1 MNKFD
6 LLYESLIQP
15 SNNIVLNLALKEI
28 AGEIENCLEYLAD
41 VKYSIQ
47 DNEVIFTWEYSNGIG
62 CMISISDKGQ
72 VFASVGKDYPGDE
85 EAFDNDDYQLFEDH
99 SVFIKEWEDFF
110 SGGNF
115 TDLIH
120 QMKDFA

>member
-1 MNKFD
+1 
-6 LLYESLIQP
+6 
-15 SNNIVLNLALKEI
+15 LKEI
-28 AGEIENCLEYLAD
+28 KEEIENCLEYLVD
-41 VKYSIQ
+41 VEYSVQ
-47 DNEVIFTWEYSNGIG
+47 DNDIIFTWEYSNDIG

-72 VFASVGKDYPGDE
+72 VFASVGKDYPGDG

-110 SGGNF
+110 SGNF

-120 QMKDFA
+120 QMKDFAK

>member
-1 MNKFD
+1 MNKFN
-6 LLYESLIQP
+6 LLYESLVQP

-28 AGEIENCLEYLAD
+28 KEEIENCLEYLVD
-41 VKYSIQ
+41 VDYSIQ
-47 DNEVIFTWEYSNGIG
+47 DNDVIFTWEYSNGIG
-62 CMISISDKGQ
+62 CMISISDNGQ
-72 VFASVGKDYPGDE
+72 VFASVGREYPGDE

-110 SGGNF
+110 SGNF

-120 QMKDFA
+120 QMKDFSK